1 MSKKYLRQ
9 RRQFS
14 PTLRKQIVRLI
25 ESGSLSVA
33 AASREYLV
41 STTSIYRWI
50 HRYSTY
56 NKKGALLVVDKDS
69 HSQKIERLQQKIAEL
84 EQAVGHKQM
93 QIDYYEKF
101 IDLASEEV
109 GQDLKKSTPAL
120 LRVVLRKQKS
130 GPLAHEGFVELAR
143 DLPAGRPS
151 GHGPHAPGP
160 AGSAHDGRAGRAGAL
175 GSSSDGM
182 PRHLV
187 CRARA
192 DAPRARLERTGA
204 AGVRVSG

>member
-9 RRQFS
+9 RRTFS

-25 ESGSLSVA
+25 ESGKLSIA
-33 AASREYLV
+33 AASREYMV

-56 NKKGALLVVDKDS
+56 NKKGASLVVDKDS
-69 HSQKIERLQQKIAEL
+69 HSNKIEQMKQRIAEL

-109 GQDLKKSTPAL
+109 GHDLKKKYA
-120 LRVVLRKQKS
+120 
-130 GPLAHEGFVELAR
+130 
-143 DLPAGRPS
+143 
-151 GHGPHAPGP
+151 
-160 AGSAHDGRAGRAGAL
+160 SAASS
-175 GSSSDGM
+175 GSSKTKKRFPGQ
-182 PRHLV
+182 
-187 CRARA
+187 
-192 DAPRARLERTGA
+192 
-204 AGVRVSG
+204 